1 MDIELKGKVSLITGG
16 ARGIGRAIA
25 EKLADSGSNI
35 IVADLME
42 NVALQTAN
50 EIKEQ
55 YKVETMAVGVDV
67 SKYTSVEESV
77 KKSIDKFTKIDIL
90 VNNAGVTKD
99 TLIMRMTPEDFDF
112 VLNVNLKGTFNY
124 TKAVTGYMAKQRS
137 GRIVNIASII
147 GIIGN
152 VGQANYSASK
162 GGVIALTKTTAKEFA
177 SRNINCNA
185 VAPGFIDTDM
195 TKKLPEQVREA
206 MIKMIP
212 LKTYGLPDDVANVVL
227 FLVSDL
233 SKYVTGQVVVVDGG
247 MVM

>member
-90 VNNAGVTKD
+90 V
-99 TLIMRMTPEDFDF
+99 
-112 VLNVNLKGTFNY
+112 
-124 TKAVTGYMAKQRS
+124 
-137 GRIVNIASII
+137 
-147 GIIGN
+147 
-152 VGQANYSASK
+152 
-162 GGVIALTKTTAKEFA
+162 
-177 SRNINCNA
+177 
-185 VAPGFIDTDM
+185 
-195 TKKLPEQVREA
+195 KL
-206 MIKMIP
+206 
-212 LKTYGLPDDVANVVL
+212 LPDIWQNSEADEL
-227 FLVSDL
+227 
-233 SKYVTGQVVVVDGG
+233 
-247 MVM
+247 